1 MGIIRVEHGCMSIRE
16 HACLINQASP
26 LCHQYVMVT
35 LIWGSLTV
43 YFAQH
48 RCSEASQC
56 QVVGDQALCVMFFH
70 FFLLQW
76 FFLFVAQKN
85 GGVLNFHLKV
95 QMLSV
100 KLFWST

>member
-26 LCHQYVMVT
+26 LCHQYVMAT

-70 FFLLQW
+70 FFFSSGFFCLL
-76 FFLFVAQKN
+76 LRRMV
-85 GGVLNFHLKV
+85 V
-95 QMLSV
+95 S
-100 KLFWST
+100 